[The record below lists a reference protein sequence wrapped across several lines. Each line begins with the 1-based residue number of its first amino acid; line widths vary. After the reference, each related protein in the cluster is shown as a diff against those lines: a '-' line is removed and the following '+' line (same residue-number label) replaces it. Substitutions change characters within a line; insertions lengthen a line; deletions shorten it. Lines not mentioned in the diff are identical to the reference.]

1 MVATADGRW
10 LHADGKSYKDKYE
23 MLAFKPGQEYVLFLM
38 GVPRRDDYPPQYGDI
53 LWVGTGE
60 PDVALMDRNGRL
72 AFETTQRYLRTIGP
86 GGLGPVPGSDAPFEL
101 TRTDIERMVREGG

>member
-1 MVATADGRW
+1 
-10 LHADGKSYKDKYE
+10 

-72 AFETTQRYLRTIGP
+72 AFETK
-86 GGLGPVPGSDAPFEL
+86 
-101 TRTDIERMVREGG
+101 